1 MFLYLTLF
9 TKFNPKVGGN
19 KFKSSPL
26 KFFQS
31 RILKETTLGL
41 DFQWWW
47 KMAKYKKKDIPARQ
61 FSDVKI
67 KDRNAGNYGWPG
79 PEKTVKYWVEL
90 ENGWAVGMH
99 EPKRGK
105 AEFPMYEMPKEEN
118 VA

>member
-1 MFLYLTLF
+1 M
-9 TKFNPKVGGN
+9 PKVDKNDPLGLY
-19 KFKSSPL
+19 SSD
-26 KFFQS
+26 QYVVS
-31 RILKETTLGL
+31 RELEKETTLGL

-47 KMAKYKKKDIPARQ
+47 NMRKYKKKDIPAKQ

-105 AEFPMYEMPKEEN
+105 AEFPMYEMPMEEN

>member
-1 MFLYLTLF
+1 MPKIKINKDDPLGLY
-9 TKFNPKVGGN
+9 
-19 KFKSSPL
+19 SSEHYGI
-26 KFFQS
+26 S
-31 RILKETTLGL
+31 RELENETTLGL

-47 KMAKYKKKDIPARQ
+47 NMRKYKKKDIPAKQ

-67 KDRNAGNYGWPG
+67 VDRNASNVGWPG
-79 PEKTVKYWVEL
+79 TEKTVKYWVEL